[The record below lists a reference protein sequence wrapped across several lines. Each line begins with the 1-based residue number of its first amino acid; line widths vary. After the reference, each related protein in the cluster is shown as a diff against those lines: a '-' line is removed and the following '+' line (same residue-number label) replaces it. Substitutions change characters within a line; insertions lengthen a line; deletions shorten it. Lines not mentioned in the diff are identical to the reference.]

1 MLMISQACAVFPLGE
16 GGADFIQEA
25 QACFTTRLR
34 RTLGNSIPKAIC
46 YQVYSFY
53 QVSCVF
59 TLQVALCA
67 WECLIWPFRDSPR
80 SRFSAFSSF
89 GTPRKRI
96 FQIFRASGP
105 PDGSFSQKT
114 TRRGIPKHYFS
125 EFLSFGMPRSVI
137 FPIFR
142 SSLISENAVFDNFLR
157 KITSDGLF
165 SAFFAHR
172 LQAKRCF
179 WHFSMK
185 NYERRMIF
193 SIFSLSSAGES

>member
-1 MLMISQACAVFPLGE
+1 MLMISQACAVFPLG
-16 GGADFIQEA
+16 GGWRRLHSRGAGVLSQHS
-25 QACFTTRLR
+25 LR

-114 TRRGIPKHYFS
+114 TRRGIPKHCFS
-125 EFLSFGMPRSVI
+125 EFLPFGMPRSVI
-137 FPIFR
+137 
-142 SSLISENAVFDNFLR
+142 LA
-157 KITSDGLF
+157 
-165 SAFFAHR
+165 
-172 LQAKRCF
+172 Q
-179 WHFSMK
+179 
-185 NYERRMIF
+185 
-193 SIFSLSSAGES
+193 